1 MEDIYLTKKNQ
12 KTHLSNRLQLL
23 HVLIIIGT
31 RSLDISQYFEVMLKT
46 IQVCEYVCRPETMKT
61 VKNNT
66 FTVPY
71 ASLNRKFLKTDNS
84 EFIGEKVISI

>member
-1 MEDIYLTKKNQ
+1 
-12 KTHLSNRLQLL
+12 
-23 HVLIIIGT
+23 
-31 RSLDISQYFEVMLKT
+31 MLKT
-46 IQVCEYVCRPETMKT
+46 IQVCEYVCRPETVKT

-84 EFIGEKVISI
+84 EFIGEKVISIWPKCSFTIPGKVIPFKWHPSYQVRLQIHWDKTKNTT